1 MDALKVAVSERTDLE
16 TLVSLA
22 LLHLAGVAMEEQ
34 VVKSTRGM
42 GGDVVPFVVTDTAQK
57 PLAFI
62 SELLRALDKPM
73 PISEV
78 GQTALKAILGQERA
92 TRRHSLAALAFT
104 TVLAR
109 RIPSLV
115 KGGERHQAVGLVQE
129 AVRALALSIQ
139 ALDSRVKG
147 EEPKEAIHG
156 TEMGPKLLNRQAEL
170 LAKVGGSPEVMFGT
184 LMQLVVDCFH
194 LGYVATYGEAYVQQ
208 FTDVWFR
215 QFDGLLA
222 LDRRDEAKDRK
233 VPAPDVV
240 LVKFYGVPELPDEV
254 ARQSAEAHERRQAA
268 IAEKAAARPEVAPVR
283 KGVVDTG
290 TCVIRVEPEQVR
302 GGPSEQMK
310 RGRREEPV
318 YCEVVSVRKL
328 TDDLKAAGYKAVYAY
343 EYVQPKGAQKRVLVI
358 VYKRG
363 EESTPEALTALRHPV
378 VREPRLHDWAG
389 CAVWVNPGQRDGV
402 VATVN
407 MDVAGR
413 SDGKPT
419 HLRFSPTQG
428 RDGGFFLEA
437 EVEPQE

>member
-129 AVRALALSIQ
+129 AVGALALSIQ

-233 VPAPDVV
+233 VPAP
-240 LVKFYGVPELPDEV
+240 
-254 ARQSAEAHERRQAA
+254 
-268 IAEKAAARPEVAPVR
+268 
-283 KGVVDTG
+283 GVVSASARRPAG
-290 TCVIRVEPEQVR
+290 Q
-302 GGPSEQMK
+302 GGRRAGVQPRAWAT
-310 RGRREEPV
+310 RGRASRARA
-318 YCEVVSVRKL
+318 S
-328 TDDLKAAGYKAVYAY
+328 
-343 EYVQPKGAQKRVLVI
+343 
-358 VYKRG
+358 
-363 EESTPEALTALRHPV
+363 
-378 VREPRLHDWAG
+378 PR
-389 CAVWVNPGQRDGV
+389 
-402 VATVN
+402 
-407 MDVAGR
+407 
-413 SDGKPT
+413 S
-419 HLRFSPTQG
+419 
-428 RDGGFFLEA
+428 
-437 EVEPQE
+437 